1 MDEANVRLIL
11 SDSFGEQV
19 ATPFKEGTVET
30 ENEVDF
36 EEHLGYLCDIWE
48 YWLARKGWE
57 LQNWFLKYK
66 EHKMKKMHDNVGE
79 STFMYQYST
88 EAISE

>member
-11 SDSFGEQV
+11 SDSFGKQV

-36 EEHLGYLCDIWE
+36 EEHLGYLCDI
-48 YWLARKGWE
+48 
-57 LQNWFLKYK
+57 
-66 EHKMKKMHDNVGE
+66 
-79 STFMYQYST
+79 
-88 EAISE
+88 